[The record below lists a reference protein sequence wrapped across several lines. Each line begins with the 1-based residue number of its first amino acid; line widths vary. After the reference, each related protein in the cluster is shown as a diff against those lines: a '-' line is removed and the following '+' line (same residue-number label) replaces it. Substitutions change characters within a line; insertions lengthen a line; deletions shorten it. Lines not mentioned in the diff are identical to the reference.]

1 MSEHEMS
8 LETKEARAA
17 KLLTDYIIEVARQ
30 QKDREIQL
38 TEELNK
44 IASVDELDLVELS
57 RMMHDLI
64 EAAPGDLT
72 SIKPA
77 LHPSVDVYVQFLLKA
92 LSRKET

>member
-1 MSEHEMS
+1 VS

-30 QKDREIQL
+30 QKEREIEL
-38 TEELNK
+38 TKELNK
-44 IASVDELDLVELS
+44 IASVDELDLVELA

-64 EAAPGDLT
+64 EAAPDDIT
-72 SIKPA
+72 PIKPA
-77 LHPSVDVYVQFLLKA
+77 LHPSVDAYVQFLLKG